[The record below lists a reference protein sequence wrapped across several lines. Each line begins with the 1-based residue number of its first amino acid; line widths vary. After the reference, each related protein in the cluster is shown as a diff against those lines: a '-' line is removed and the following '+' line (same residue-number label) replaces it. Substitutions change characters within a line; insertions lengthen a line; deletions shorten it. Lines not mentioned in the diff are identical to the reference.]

1 MSNHSSIPLPGGREV
16 LPGEV
21 VPGTQCRSGRALKG
35 LGAVVGM
42 GLLILLPGAAVADGY
57 SYGSAE
63 VSLGFPNASITVGR
77 TWENQPREVI
87 VERVTHKLPET
98 DFDEEEAEE
107 YSEADVIEE
116 ESAPEEQII
125 IEKRRPR
132 VARKVTII
140 ERYEEPSYYERETVV
155 RKVYVE
161 PPCERTE
168 VVVHAA
174 PRRVVYVPS
183 STVIVQSPRRVH
195 RVHVQGGGHG
205 HGGHGHG
212 GAIKVRS
219 QGGHGHG
226 GAVQVRGHGGSR
238 DLFTEKSGRPMRTRG
253 ARNLVMVGGHSH

>member
-1 MSNHSSIPLPGGREV
+1 MSNHSIIPPSGGREV
-16 LPGEV
+16 QPHDPRHGSTRRQ
-21 VPGTQCRSGRALKG
+21 GKSLKG
-35 LGAVVGM
+35 LGAVAGL
-42 GLLILLPGAAVADGY
+42 GLLVLLPGAAVADGY

-63 VSLGFPNASITVGR
+63 LTLGFPNATVSVGR
-77 TWENQPREVI
+77 TWESRPREVI

-98 DFDEEEAEE
+98 DFDEETEE

-116 ESAPEEQII
+116 DAPEEQII

-140 ERYEEPSYYERETVV
+140 ERYEEPSYCERETVV

-183 STVIVQSPRRVH
+183 PTVVVHSPRRVH
-195 RVHVQGGGHG
+195 KVVHVHGGGHGHHGHHGYRGHG

-212 GAIKVRS
+212 GAIKVH
-219 QGGHGHG
+219 QHGPRNLFPE
-226 GAVQVRGHGGSR
+226 RG
-238 DLFTEKSGRPMRTRG
+238 GRPMRSRG
-253 ARNLVMVGGHSH
+253 SSKLVMVGAHGHSH